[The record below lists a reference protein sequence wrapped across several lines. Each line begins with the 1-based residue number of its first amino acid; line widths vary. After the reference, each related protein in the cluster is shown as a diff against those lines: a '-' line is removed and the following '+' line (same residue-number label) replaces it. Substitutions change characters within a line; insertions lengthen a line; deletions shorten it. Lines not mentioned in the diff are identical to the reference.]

1 MLYLRLRKKYSH
13 IMPVQSSC
21 CEDDDMVLQF
31 MSPEEEQELISTAT
45 SAFSKTAHPMP
56 KASTKHAEKSIEQH
70 MQELQETFEDGMK
83 LAAAPSSTLQQKEE
97 GADGMKLAAAPAST
111 LQQKEEG
118 ADGMKLAA
126 APASTLQQNEEDPL
140 RAAYAEMHSPA
151 DPGLVERL
159 QLAMEDIPEGTKGL
173 QSCKAY
179 FSQKQYYTMLD
190 VLVAQYV
197 LNDGLLMRQHHDLP
211 SEYHVDLAEC
221 EGGSSASGSDDDDE
235 DSHKKHLHS

>member
-1 MLYLRLRKKYSH
+1 VLYLRLRKKYSH

-83 LAAAPSSTLQQKEE
+83 LAAAPS
-97 GADGMKLAAAPAST
+97 ST

>member
-1 MLYLRLRKKYSH
+1 VLYLRLRKKYSH

-70 MQELQETFEDGMK
+70 MQELQETFEG
-83 LAAAPSSTLQQKEE
+83 
-97 GADGMKLAAAPAST
+97 GMKLAAAPAST
-111 LQQKEEG
+111 LQPKEEG
-118 ADGMKLAA
+118 ADGMKHAVT
-126 APASTLQQNEEDPL
+126 PASTLQQNEEDPL

-159 QLAMEDIPEGTKGL
+159 RLAMEDIPEGTKGL

-221 EGGSSASGSDDDDE
+221 EGGASPSGSDDDDE
-235 DSHKKHLHS
+235 DSQNKDLRL